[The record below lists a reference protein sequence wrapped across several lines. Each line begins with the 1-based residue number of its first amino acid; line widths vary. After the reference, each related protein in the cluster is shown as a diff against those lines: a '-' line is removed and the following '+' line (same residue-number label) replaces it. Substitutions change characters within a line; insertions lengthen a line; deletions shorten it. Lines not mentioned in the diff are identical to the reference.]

1 MNLAEFREDLLAGA
15 ASRAEAHATGKREA
29 FVGEVLERLRDAG
42 ELPDAEEC
50 SERVDGQRN
59 RRLEIDA
66 FAFDEA
72 DESLNLFIALLDG
85 GDEDPAAITLTDA
98 REQGFNRLLGVFE
111 QARDGWLT
119 SNIEESR
126 PLWALAKRIESSPK
140 PTALRLHVVSDRP
153 ISERLREIP
162 PAETREGTPVT
173 FQIWDITRLK
183 RIHEARSA
191 RDDLFVDLSSLAGG
205 GLPVLR
211 ASVGGSDYD
220 AYLAVMPGETLADIY
235 ILHGSRLLEG
245 NVRTFLGRRGNV
257 NKGIAN
263 TLAKEAGHFFAYN
276 NGIAATASAVTTKE
290 GPGHTALI
298 TGITDLQ
305 IVNGA
310 QTTASLAAL
319 RRDRKLPEGAVF
331 VPMKL
336 SVVAP
341 EVAAELV
348 PRISRFANSQN
359 SVRASDFFANHEFHR
374 RIEQISR
381 RILAPAVGGSQVQ
394 THWYY
399 ERARGQH
406 LNDQAGMTPSKRDQF
421 LRMNPRNQVITKTD
435 LAKVESCFD
444 LLPDVACK
452 GAEKSFVAFAD
463 RVTEAWKDE
472 RKRSLYT
479 DDWFRAAA
487 ARMIL
492 FRAAEV
498 LVLKAPW
505 YAPGTRSQVVAYAMA
520 RLSALG
526 TELSEGGR
534 LDYLKIWSA
543 QTIDSV
549 MTEQIYVIA
558 EQMMGV
564 LATPPK
570 EGQHVG
576 EWAKQQACRNRALQ
590 TSVPVVPGF
599 DAYLIAG
606 IDAKADDREHR
617 DQQRVTDGLAAL
629 TEVMALGSDYW
640 ESIRAFGRKVRI
652 LSPEDDTTLG
662 AACAM
667 PRRLPNDRQAVRL
680 MAVREKCT
688 EAGFEGEGAV
698 EQTLLE

>member
-1 MNLAEFREDLLAGA
+1 MGLLILELDEFRSDLLASV
-15 ASRAEAHATGKREA
+15 ASRAETHSTGTREA
-29 FVGEVLERLRDAG
+29 FVVEVLERLRDAG
-42 ELPDAEEC
+42 ELPDAEQC
-50 SERVDGQRN
+50 SERLDGQRN

-66 FAFDEA
+66 YAFDDA
-72 DESLNLFIALLDG
+72 DDSLNLFTAVLDG
-85 GDEDPAAITLTDA
+85 GQESVPAITLTDA

-119 SNIEESR
+119 RNIEESR
-126 PLWALAKRIESSPK
+126 PLWALAKRIESSAK
-140 PTALRLHVVSDRP
+140 PAALRLHVLSDRP

-162 PAETREGTPVT
+162 PGEPREGIPVT
-173 FQIWDITRLK
+173 FQVWDVTRLK
-183 RIHEARSA
+183 RIHEARNA
-191 RDDLFVDLSSLAGG
+191 RDDLVVDLSDLPDG

-211 ASVGGSDYD
+211 ASTGGSDYD

-235 ILHGSRLLEG
+235 IRHGSRLLEG

-257 NKGIAN
+257 NQGIAN

-276 NGIAATASAVTTKE
+276 NGITATASAVTVKE
-290 GPGHTALI
+290 GTGQATLI

-319 RRDRKLPEGAVF
+319 RREKKLPEGAVF

-341 EVAAELV
+341 EVAVELV

-374 RIEQISR
+374 RMEQISR
-381 RILAPAVGGSQVQ
+381 RILAPAIGGSQVQ
-394 THWYY
+394 THWYH

-406 LNDQAGMTPSKRDQF
+406 LNDQAGMTTAKRDQF
-421 LRMNPRNQVITKTD
+421 LRMNPKGQVITKTD

-452 GAEKSFVAFAD
+452 GAEKSFIAFAD

-479 DDWFRAAA
+479 DDWFRAAV
-487 ARMIL
+487 ARTIL
-492 FRAAEV
+492 FRVAEGI
-498 LVLKAPW
+498 VLKAPW

-526 TELSEGGR
+526 DKLSGGGR
-534 LDYLKIWSA
+534 LDFQKIWSA
-543 QTIDSV
+543 QTVDAV
-549 MTEQIYVIA
+549 MSEQIYLIA
-558 EQMMGV
+558 EKMMGV

-576 EWAKQQACRNRALQ
+576 EWAKQQACRSRALQ
-590 TSVPVVPGF
+590 TEVPVVEGLV
-599 DAYLIAG
+599 AYLVSGA
-606 IDAKADDREHR
+606 DAKADDREHR
-617 DQQRVTDGLAAL
+617 EQQRVTDGLSAI
-629 TEVMALGSDYW
+629 TEVMELGAPFW
-640 ESIRAFGRKVRI
+640 ENVRAFGLFARV
-652 LSPEDDTTLG
+652 LSPEDNTALG
-662 AACAM
+662 IACTM
-667 PRRLPNDRQAVRL
+667 PRRLPNDRQATRL
-680 MAVREKCT
+680 IAIRNRCV
-688 EAGFEGEGAV
+688 EAGFEGG
-698 EQTLLE
+698 